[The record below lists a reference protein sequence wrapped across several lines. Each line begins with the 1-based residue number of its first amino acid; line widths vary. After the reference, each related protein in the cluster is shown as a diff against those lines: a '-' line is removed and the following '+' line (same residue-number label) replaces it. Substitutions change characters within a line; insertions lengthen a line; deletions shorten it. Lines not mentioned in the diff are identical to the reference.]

1 MLLPAL
7 TRDRARE
14 IMSRAAGASVLVI
27 GDAMVDKFIMGRVS
41 RISPEAPVPV
51 VAFDHDLYRMGG
63 AANVAS
69 NVVALGAQATIVAVT
84 GRDEA
89 AATLT
94 EACREAGIAP
104 SLVSD
109 ASRGTT
115 TKVRVVTERNQ
126 QVARID
132 YEVDDEIA
140 GEIESRV
147 IAEIEKHAPR
157 AAAIVVSDYLKG
169 CVTRQVVQKAL
180 AAAAGRGVPLLVDP
194 KIPHLSYYA
203 GASVVTPN
211 HHEAEAATGV
221 RVRSEEDARRAARL
235 FRERAGCRDVVMTR
249 GDQGIWLL
257 SDRVEGH
264 LPATARE
271 VTDVTGAGDTV
282 VATLALALA
291 AGATL
296 GEAARLSNEAA
307 GIVVGKFGPATV
319 SVPELLDAIE
329 ASAEV

>member
-7 TRDRARE
+7 TRDRAHE

-51 VAFDHDLYRMGG
+51 VAFDHDLHRMGG

-69 NVVALGAQATIVAVT
+69 NIVALGGQATIVAVT

-104 SLVSD
+104 ALVSD

-157 AAAIVVSDYLKG
+157 AAAIVVSDYQKG

-180 AAAAGRGVPLLVDP
+180 AAAAGRGVSLLVDP
-194 KIPHLSYYA
+194 KIPHLSYYK

-221 RVRSEEDARRAARL
+221 RVRSEDDARRAARL

-319 SVPELLDAIE
+319 SVPELLAAIE
-329 ASAEV
+329 SSAAV